1 MSLKSQFSRLSDGSA
16 QNPGSQLS
24 ESQTVGSI
32 SAGSARSKMALVV
45 LASALMIVGIGASA
59 YYFVMRPVTLRIAVG
74 PSNSDDVKVIQALTQ
89 SFSRDQLRVRLR
101 PVTTDGAVAS
111 AAAIGE
117 GKADLAIVR
126 ADLDIPK
133 NALAVAALRKNV
145 AVLWVPVPAGAKP
158 PAVAVSKTAG
168 KVAADDDEDEPAGQ
182 TKPAKSAKAS
192 KASKAKGKPAAKVE
206 PAAPVGPPP
215 ITKISQLAGK
225 KIGVIGQT
233 PANIALLK
241 VILSQYAVDVSK
253 VEFVQFATSEVAEA
267 VRSQKAD
274 VFMAAGPI
282 NSKITA
288 EAIAA
293 TSKDGGPPTFLS
305 IDLADAIAQNFPKYE
320 AADIPAG
327 AFGGSPDRPDDD
339 VKTISFA
346 HLFVARQGLSD
357 SVVGAFTR
365 QLFAARL
372 ALMSE
377 FPLSAKIETPD
388 TDKDAVIA
396 VHPGAAAFVD
406 GEEKSFMDRYSDYI
420 WFALIG
426 LSGMG
431 SAGAWLA
438 SYLRR
443 DERTN
448 NMNLRGRLLDM
459 LGIARKSGS
468 LHELDAMQDEADAIL
483 RETLTCYENGAIE
496 QGSLTAFNI
505 ALEQFHNA
513 VADRKAVL
521 ALELPAQEAVPETS
535 AATPIGPNQPSASN
549 WGPRPQVA

>member
-1 MSLKSQFSRLSDGSA
+1 MSLKSQFSRATDGAAPS
-16 QNPGSQLS
+16 PES
-24 ESQTVGSI
+24 ESFEVLGPPTLR
-32 SAGSARSKMALVV
+32 SARRKIMLVV
-45 LASALMIVGIGASA
+45 LASALMVIGLGAST
-59 YYFVMRPVTLRIAVG
+59 YYFAMRPVTLRIAVG
-74 PSNSDDVKVIQALTQ
+74 PSNSDDVKAVQALTQ

-101 PVTTDGAVAS
+101 PVITDGAVAS
-111 AAAIGE
+111 AAAIGD
-117 GKADLAIVR
+117 GRADIAIVR

-133 NALAVAALRKNV
+133 NALAVALLRKNV
-145 AVLWVPVPAGAKP
+145 AVLWVPTPAGAKG
-158 PAVAVSKTAG
+158 ALGAIKSAG
-168 KVAADDDEDEPAGQ
+168 TPAADDDEDEPAIKA
-182 TKPAKSAKAS
+182 KPAKKVKAT
-192 KASKAKGKPAAKVE
+192 KAKGKSVVASE
-206 PAAPVGPPP
+206 PAAPKGPPP

-225 KIGVIGQT
+225 RIGVIGRT
-233 PANIALLK
+233 PANINLLK
-241 VILSQYAVDVSK
+241 VILSQYAVDPAK
-253 VEFVQFATSEVAEA
+253 VQIVQFATNEVAEA

-288 EAIAA
+288 EAISA
-293 TSKDGGPPTFLS
+293 TSKDGGAPTFLS

-327 AFGGSPDRPDDD
+327 AFGGSPDRPEEE
-339 VKTISFA
+339 VKTVSFP

-357 SVVGAFTR
+357 STVGAFTR

-372 ALMSE
+372 ALMAE

-431 SAGAWLA
+431 SIGAWVA

-448 NMNLRGRLLDM
+448 NTNLRGRLLDM
-459 LGIARKSGS
+459 LGIARRCES
-468 LHELDAMQDEADAIL
+468 LKELDAMQAEADKIL
-483 RETLTCYENGAIE
+483 RETLICYESGAIE
-496 QGSLTAFNI
+496 EGSLNAFNI

-513 VADRKAVL
+513 VADRKAVI
-521 ALELPAQEAVPETS
+521 ALDLPAQTAMQDGPQRPNVQLLAGS
-535 AATPIGPNQPSASN
+535 AL
-549 WGPRPQVA
+549 